1 MSAFSVETTSTDS
14 CPAKPTL
21 SRTMSVVPQA
31 ELTPLERYASI
42 PRPMLS
48 RTMSVVPQAE
58 LTPLERSAFAKP
70 PTLSRTMSMVHP
82 EEEVVSAFRP
92 VLSRT
97 MSVVPPEDD
106 EDVVSAFR
114 PVLSRT
120 MSVVPP
126 EEENEFPVAP
136 ALRRTYAIGSELYD
150 SPQNVPLPDPDES
163 DTDPCEAC
171 MAIVARNG
179 GLIEGVDTC
188 GACRYGKCNWFE
200 KSDKQEMSEEEEEE
214 EEEEEGGSS
223 PCLQ

>member
-82 EEEVVSAFRP
+82 EEE
-92 VLSRT
+92 
-97 MSVVPPEDD
+97 
-106 EDVVSAFR
+106 VVSAFR

-214 EEEEEGGSS
+214 EEEEEGGRE
-223 PCLQ
+223 

>member
-1 MSAFSVETTSTDS
+1 MSAFSFETTSTDS

-21 SRTMSVVPQA
+21 SRTMSVVYQE

-82 EEEVVSAFRP
+82 EEE
-92 VLSRT
+92 
-97 MSVVPPEDD
+97 
-106 EDVVSAFR
+106 VVSAFR

-200 KSDKQEMSEEEEEE
+200 KSDKQEMSEEEEE
-214 EEEEEGGSS
+214 GGSS